1 MGILKPMPLREPTL
15 QQNYSHK
22 SFQHSLFERLLHS
35 ERFTVYQEAFRAAT
49 GLPLRLVGA
58 DSDSWCLDDQNI
70 NRSPFCEKLNLCK
83 SACHAC
89 IDVNSRLM
97 KEAAVNGPATCHC
110 FAGLYATAVPI
121 KLGASTVAYL
131 KTGQVFSRAP
141 SENSFLDVLALLG
154 KKTIPTEEVALLR
167 EAYFQTRSVEPQ
179 RYQSMIT
186 LLASFAEQLS
196 VYTEQLSIID
206 QGSEPAAI
214 AKAKKYIHSHL
225 DQALPLGEVARIAG
239 LSESHFCRL
248 FKETTDLTLT
258 DYINR
263 CRIEWA
269 KRELLRPE
277 VRVSEIAYQ
286 IGYQSL
292 SQFNRSFARIT
303 GTSPTA
309 FRREQLDRAAS

>member
-1 MGILKPMPLREPTL
+1 MSAQQTTL
-15 QQNYSHK
+15 SQIPPHK
-22 SFQHSLFERLLHS
+22 SFQNTIFERLLSS
-35 ERFTVYQEAFRAAT
+35 ERFTIYQDAFRAAT
-49 GLPLRLVGA
+49 GLPLRLVE
-58 DSDSWCLDDQNI
+58 SDTEKWCLDDQSI

-89 IDVNSRLM
+89 IDVNKRLM
-97 KEAAVNGPATCHC
+97 EEADVSGPATCHC
-110 FAGLYATAVPI
+110 FAGLYASAVPI
-121 KLGASTVAYL
+121 KLGASTIAYL
-131 KTGQVFSRAP
+131 KTGQVFSRSP
-141 SENSFLDVLALLG
+141 DENAFRDVLAVLG
-154 KKTIPTEEVALLR
+154 KKTIPQKEVDLLHD
-167 EAYFQTRSVEPQ
+167 AYFQTRAVEPQ

-196 VYTEQLSIID
+196 HYTEQLAIID

-214 AKAKKYIHSHL
+214 AKAKKYIHENL
-225 DQALPLGEVARIAG
+225 DQALPLGEVARVAG

-248 FKETTDLTLT
+248 FKDATDLTLT

-303 GTSPTA
+303 GTSPTNY
-309 FRREQLDRAAS
+309 RRDQLSRAAS

>member
-1 MGILKPMPLREPTL
+1 MNQLMPEEQDMTP
-15 QQNYSHK
+15 QVSPHK
-22 SFQHSLFERLLHS
+22 SFQSTIFKRLRSS
-35 ERFTVYQEAFRAAT
+35 EKFTVYQDAFRAAT
-49 GLPLRLVGA
+49 GLPLRLVE
-58 DSDSWCLDDQNI
+58 SDTEKWCLDDLSV
-70 NRSPFCEKLNLCK
+70 NRSPFCEKINLCK

-89 IDVNSRLM
+89 IDVNKRLM
-97 KEAAVNGPATCHC
+97 EEADVSGPATCHC
-110 FAGLYATAVPI
+110 FAGLYASAVPI
-121 KLGASTVAYL
+121 KLGASTIAYL
-131 KTGQVFSRAP
+131 KTGQVFSRP
-141 SENSFLDVLALLG
+141 PDEENFRDVLALLG
-154 KKTIPTEEVALLR
+154 KKTIPQKEVDLLH
-167 EAYFQTRSVEPQ
+167 EAYFQTRAVEPQ
-179 RYQSMIT
+179 RYQSMVT

-196 VYTEQLSIID
+196 HYTEQLAIID

-214 AKAKKYIHSHL
+214 SRAKKYIHENL
-225 DQALPLGEVARIAG
+225 DRAMPLGDVARIAG

-292 SQFNRSFARIT
+292 SQFNRCFARIT
-303 GTSPTA
+303 DTSPTHY
-309 FRREQLDRAAS
+309 RRDQLSRVAS

>member
-1 MGILKPMPLREPTL
+1 MSAQQTTL
-15 QQNYSHK
+15 SQIPPHK
-22 SFQHSLFERLLHS
+22 SFQNRIFERLLTS
-35 ERFTVYQEAFRAAT
+35 ERFTIYQDAFRAAT
-49 GLPLRLVGA
+49 GLPLRLVE
-58 DSDSWCLDDQNI
+58 SDTEKWCLDDQSI

-89 IDVNSRLM
+89 IDVNKRLM
-97 KEAAVNGPATCHC
+97 EEADVSGPATCHC
-110 FAGLYATAVPI
+110 FAGLYASAVPI
-121 KLGASTVAYL
+121 KLGASTIAYL
-131 KTGQVFSRAP
+131 KTGQVFSRSP
-141 SENSFLDVLALLG
+141 DENAFRDVLAVLG
-154 KKTIPTEEVALLR
+154 KKTIPQKEVDLLHD
-167 EAYFQTRSVEPQ
+167 AYFQTRAVEPQ

-196 VYTEQLSIID
+196 HYTEQLAIID

-214 AKAKKYIHSHL
+214 AKAKKYIHENL
-225 DQALPLGEVARIAG
+225 DQALPLGEVARVAG

-248 FKETTDLTLT
+248 FKDATDLTLT

-303 GTSPTA
+303 GTSPTNY
-309 FRREQLDRAAS
+309 RRDQLSRAAS

>member
-1 MGILKPMPLREPTL
+1 MPAREMSLHPKE
-15 QQNYSHK
+15 SHK
-22 SFQHSLFERLLHS
+22 IFQNSLFERLANS
-35 ERFTVYQEAFRAAT
+35 ERFLVYQDAFRAAT
-49 GLPLRLVGA
+49 GLPLRLVAA
-58 DSDSWCLDDQNI
+58 DTDRWCLDDQNI
-70 NRSPFCEKLNLCK
+70 NRSPFCELLNLCK

-89 IDVNSRLM
+89 IDVNTRLM
-97 KEAAVNGPATCHC
+97 KDATVNGPATCHC
-110 FAGLYATAVPI
+110 FAGLYASAVPI
-121 KLGASTVAYL
+121 KLGASTIAYL
-131 KTGQVFSRAP
+131 KTGQVFSRTP
-141 SENSFLDVLALLG
+141 DQDSFENVLALLG
-154 KKTIPTEEVALLR
+154 RKTIPAKDVALLKT
-167 EAYFQTRSVEPQ
+167 AYFETRTIDPK

-186 LLASFAEQLS
+186 LLSSFAEQLS
-196 VYTEQLSIID
+196 VYCEQLSIID

-225 DQALPLGEVARIAG
+225 DQALPLGDVARVAG

-248 FKETTDLTLT
+248 FKESTNLTLT

-269 KRELLRPE
+269 KRELLNPE

-303 GTSPTA
+303 GSSPTT
-309 FRREQLDRAAS
+309 FRRQLPDPGNS

>member
-1 MGILKPMPLREPTL
+1 M
-15 QQNYSHK
+15 
-22 SFQHSLFERLLHS
+22 
-35 ERFTVYQEAFRAAT
+35 YQDAFRAAT
-49 GLPLRLVGA
+49 GLPLRLVE
-58 DSDSWCLDDQNI
+58 SDTEKWCLDDQSI

-89 IDVNSRLM
+89 VDVNKRLM
-97 KEAAVNGPATCHC
+97 EEADVAGPSTCHC
-110 FAGLYATAVPI
+110 FAGLYASAVPI
-121 KLGASTVAYL
+121 KLGASTIAYL
-131 KTGQVFSRAP
+131 KTGQVFSRP
-141 SENSFLDVLALLG
+141 PDEKNFRDVLAVLG
-154 KKTIPTEEVALLR
+154 KKTITKEDAKLLHD
-167 EAYFQTRSVEPQ
+167 AYFQTRAVEPQ

-196 VYTEQLSIID
+196 YHTEQLAIID
-206 QGSEPAAI
+206 QGSEPTAI
-214 AKAKKYIHSHL
+214 AKAKKYIHENL
-225 DQALPLGEVARIAG
+225 DQALPLGEVARVAG

-248 FKETTDLTLT
+248 FKEATDLTLT

-263 CRIEWA
+263 CRIDWA

-303 GTSPTA
+303 GTSPTNY
-309 FRREQLDRAAS
+309 RRDQLNRIAS

>member
-1 MGILKPMPLREPTL
+1 
-15 QQNYSHK
+15 
-22 SFQHSLFERLLHS
+22 LLSS
-35 ERFTVYQEAFRAAT
+35 ERFTIYQDAFRAAT
-49 GLPLRLVGA
+49 GLPLRLVA
-58 DSDSWCLDDQNI
+58 SDTEKWCLDDQSI

-83 SACHAC
+83 SACRAC
-89 IDVNSRLM
+89 IDVNARLM
-97 KEAAVNGPATCHC
+97 KEADVSGPSTCHC
-110 FAGLYATAVPI
+110 FAGLNATAVPI
-121 KLGASTVAYL
+121 KLGASTIAYL
-131 KTGQVFSRAP
+131 KTGQVFSSTP
-141 SENSFLDVLALLG
+141 DEHSFKDVLAMLG
-154 KKTIPTEEVALLR
+154 KKTIAKEDIALLR
-167 EAYFQTRSVEPQ
+167 DAYFQTRTVEPQ
-179 RYQSMIT
+179 RYQSMVT
-186 LLASFAEQLS
+186 LLSSFAEQLS
-196 VYTEQLSIID
+196 NYTEQLSIID

-214 AKAKKYIHSHL
+214 AKAKKYIHEHL
-225 DQALPLGEVARIAG
+225 DQALPLGEVARVAG

>member
-1 MGILKPMPLREPTL
+1 M
-15 QQNYSHK
+15 
-22 SFQHSLFERLLHS
+22 
-35 ERFTVYQEAFRAAT
+35 YQDAFRAAT
-49 GLPLRLVGA
+49 GLPLRLVE
-58 DSDSWCLDDQNI
+58 SDTEKWCLDDQSI

-89 IDVNSRLM
+89 VDVNKRLM
-97 KEAAVNGPATCHC
+97 EEADVAGPSTCHC
-110 FAGLYATAVPI
+110 FAGLYASAVPVR
-121 KLGASTVAYL
+121 LGASTIAYL
-131 KTGQVFSRAP
+131 KTGQVFSRP
-141 SENSFLDVLALLG
+141 PDEKNFRDVLAVLG
-154 KKTIPTEEVALLR
+154 KKTITKEDAKLLHD
-167 EAYFQTRSVEPQ
+167 AYFQTRAVEPQ

-196 VYTEQLSIID
+196 YHTEQLAIID
-206 QGSEPAAI
+206 QGSEPTAI
-214 AKAKKYIHSHL
+214 AKAKKYIHENL
-225 DQALPLGEVARIAG
+225 DQPLPLGEVARVAG

-248 FKETTDLTLT
+248 FKEATDLTLT

-263 CRIEWA
+263 CRIDWA

-303 GTSPTA
+303 GTSPTNY
-309 FRREQLDRAAS
+309 RRDQLNRIAS

>member
-1 MGILKPMPLREPTL
+1 MLPMPLTETSQPPT
-15 QQNYSHK
+15 QSHK
-22 SFQHSLFERLLHS
+22 SFQNAIFERLLSS
-35 ERFTVYQEAFRAAT
+35 ERFTIYQDAFRAAT
-49 GLPLRLVGA
+49 GLPLRLVA
-58 DSDSWCLDDQNI
+58 SDTEKWCLDDQSI

-83 SACHAC
+83 SACRAC
-89 IDVNSRLM
+89 IDVNARLM
-97 KEAAVNGPATCHC
+97 KEADVSGPSTCHC
-110 FAGLYATAVPI
+110 FAGLNATAVPI
-121 KLGASTVAYL
+121 KLGASTIAYL
-131 KTGQVFSRAP
+131 KTGQVFSTTP
-141 SENSFLDVLALLG
+141 DEHSFKDVLAMLG
-154 KKTIPTEEVALLR
+154 KKTIAKEDIALLR
-167 EAYFQTRSVEPQ
+167 DAYFQTRTVEPQ
-179 RYQSMIT
+179 RYQSMVT

-196 VYTEQLSIID
+196 HYTEQLSIID

-214 AKAKKYIHSHL
+214 AKAKKYIHEHL
-225 DQALPLGEVARIAG
+225 DQALPLGEVARVAG

>member
-1 MGILKPMPLREPTL
+1 MPL
-15 QQNYSHK
+15 
-22 SFQHSLFERLLHS
+22 
-35 ERFTVYQEAFRAAT
+35 FRR
-49 GLPLRLVGA
+49 P
-58 DSDSWCLDDQNI
+58 
-70 NRSPFCEKLNLCK
+70 
-83 SACHAC
+83 
-89 IDVNSRLM
+89 
-97 KEAAVNGPATCHC
+97 
-110 FAGLYATAVPI
+110 YATAVPI

-131 KTGQVFSRAP
+131 KTGQVFSRTP
-141 SENSFLDVLALLG
+141 DENSFLDVLALLG
-154 KKTIPTEEVALLR
+154 KKTIPEHEAVLLR
-167 EAYFQTRSVEPQ
+167 EAYFQTRAVEPQ
-179 RYQSMIT
+179 RYKSMVT
-186 LLASFAEQLS
+186 LLSSFAEQLS

-214 AKAKKYIHSHL
+214 AKAKKFIHANL

-258 DYINR
+258 DYVNR

-309 FRREQLDRAAS
+309 FRREQLERAAS

>member
-1 MGILKPMPLREPTL
+1 MPHRENT
-15 QQNYSHK
+15 QQLNNSHK

-35 ERFTVYQEAFRAAT
+35 DRFTVYQEAFRAAT

-58 DSDSWCLDDQNI
+58 DADTWCLDDQNI

-83 SACHAC
+83 SACNAC

-97 KEAAVNGPATCHC
+97 KEADVNGPATCHC

-131 KTGQVFSRAP
+131 KTGQVFSRTP
-141 SENSFLDVLALLG
+141 DENSFHDVLALLG
-154 KKTIPTEEVALLR
+154 KKTIPESEAKLLR
-167 EAYFQTRSVEPQ
+167 EAYFQTRAVEPQ
-179 RYQSMIT
+179 RYQSMVT
-186 LLASFAEQLS
+186 LLSSFAEQLS

-214 AKAKKYIHSHL
+214 AKAKKYIHAHL
-225 DQALPLGEVARIAG
+225 DQALPLGEVARVAG

>member
-1 MGILKPMPLREPTL
+1 M
-15 QQNYSHK
+15 
-22 SFQHSLFERLLHS
+22 
-35 ERFTVYQEAFRAAT
+35 YQDAFRAAT
-49 GLPLRLVGA
+49 GLPLRLVE
-58 DSDSWCLDDQNI
+58 SDTEKWCLDDQSI

-89 IDVNSRLM
+89 VDVNKRLM
-97 KEAAVNGPATCHC
+97 EEADVAGPSTCHC
-110 FAGLYATAVPI
+110 FAGLYASAVPVR
-121 KLGASTVAYL
+121 LGASTIAYL
-131 KTGQVFSRAP
+131 KTGQVFSRP
-141 SENSFLDVLALLG
+141 PDEKNFRDVLAVLG
-154 KKTIPTEEVALLR
+154 KKTITKEDAKLLHD
-167 EAYFQTRSVEPQ
+167 AYFQTRAVEPQ

-196 VYTEQLSIID
+196 YHTEQLAIID
-206 QGSEPAAI
+206 QGSEPTAI
-214 AKAKKYIHSHL
+214 AKAKKYIHENL
-225 DQALPLGEVARIAG
+225 DQALPLGEVARVAG

-248 FKETTDLTLT
+248 FKEATDLTLT

-263 CRIEWA
+263 CRIDWA

-303 GTSPTA
+303 GTSPTNY
-309 FRREQLDRAAS
+309 RRDQLNRIAS

>member
-1 MGILKPMPLREPTL
+1 MIPPMSHRENTL
-15 QQNYSHK
+15 PQNHSHK

-35 ERFTVYQEAFRAAT
+35 ERYTIYQEAFRAAT

-58 DSDSWCLDDQNI
+58 DTDSWCLDDQAI

-89 IDVNSRLM
+89 IDVNARLM
-97 KEAAVNGPATCHC
+97 KDAAVNGPATCHC
-110 FAGLYATAVPI
+110 FAGLYASAVPI
-121 KLGASTVAYL
+121 KLGASTIAYL
-131 KTGQVFSRAP
+131 KTGQVFSRTP
-141 SENSFLDVLALLG
+141 DTHSFEDVLALLG
-154 KKTIPTEEVALLR
+154 KKTIPAAEIDLLR
-167 EAYFQTRSVEPQ
+167 AAYFQTRAIEPQ

-186 LLASFAEQLS
+186 LLSSFAEQLS

-214 AKAKKYIHSHL
+214 AKAKKYIHAHL
-225 DQALPLGEVARIAG
+225 DQALPLGEVARVAG

-248 FKETTDLTLT
+248 FKDSTDLTLT